1 MIYALHKFWHYLL
14 RINKFIFYHV
24 DHLAFMYLIK
34 KPWVSNM
41 ITKWLLLFLEND
53 FLIIYKLGQSHLVVD
68 VLYKLPNITKNLR
81 VPNQTTNVLSF
92 LLLIWTT
99 RIQDYY
105 FIIKKPFSVVFLGV
119 EKEVGFA
126 FHFAP
131 KLAI

>member
-53 FLIIYKLGQSHLVVD
+53 FLIIYQLGQSHLVVD
-68 VLYKLPNITKNLR
+68 VLYKLPNITENLG
-81 VPNQTTNVLSF
+81 VPNQTTNVLYSSYNLF
-92 LLLIWTT
+92 GLQEFMMTLSQSKT
-99 RIQDYY
+99 
-105 FIIKKPFSVVFLGV
+105 F
-119 EKEVGFA
+119 
-126 FHFAP
+126 
-131 KLAI
+131 

>member
-1 MIYALHKFWHYLL
+1 
-14 RINKFIFYHV
+14 
-24 DHLAFMYLIK
+24 
-34 KPWVSNM
+34 M